1 MNVFLT
7 EKLQVLT
14 ETLQRYPVVL
24 AYVFGSVCTDK
35 FHEASDIDLIID
47 LDKNLDPIEYGE
59 IYWELNELLP
69 QILGRKVDL
78 LTEKM
83 LRNPYFVKVVNQ
95 TKTLIY
101 ERPSAKISA

>member
-1 MNVFLT
+1 
-7 EKLQVLT
+7 
-14 ETLQRYPVVL
+14 LQRYPVVS
-24 AYVFGSVCTDK
+24 AYVFGSVCTDS
-35 FHEASDIDLIID
+35 FHEGSDIDLIIS
-47 LDKNLDPIEYGE
+47 LDETLDPVEYGE
-59 IYWELNELLP
+59 IYWELNDILP
-69 QILGRKVDL
+69 QILGRETDL

>member
-7 EKLQVLT
+7 EKLQILIA
-14 ETLQRYPVVL
+14 TLQRYPVVS

-35 FHEASDIDLIID
+35 FHETSDIDLIIA
-47 LDKNLDPIEYGE
+47 LDENLDPVDYGE
-59 IYWELNELLP
+59 IYWELDDLLP

-83 LRNPYFVKVVNQ
+83 LQNAYFIKVVNQ

-101 ERPSAKISA
+101 ERPSTKIPA